1 MTDLQKTYLERISS
15 LADSIFMVARSANCT
30 ETECVKT
37 LAEMINETADKI
49 LEENVE

>member
-1 MTDLQKTYLERISS
+1 MTGLQKTYLERIGS
-15 LADSIFMVARSANCT
+15 LADSIFMVAKNANCT

-49 LEENVE
+49 LEEEKE